1 MTGTTEVAR
10 TARATR
16 TSRRAGSAVV
26 VAAFTAA
33 AFAGACLLFV
43 VQPMVAR
50 LVLPAFGGSATVWST
65 TSLFFQVL
73 LLLGYVYTHVSTRRL
88 GPRWQPPLHLVV
100 LLVPLL
106 VLPLAIPHD
115 AAPPPGASPVLWLLR
130 VLAVTI
136 GLPFLVV
143 STTGPLVQR
152 WYSWTGGPRADDPYF
167 IFAASN
173 LGSFGGLLAYPF
185 LIEPN
190 LT

>member
-43 VQPMVAR
+43 VQRMFAR

-73 LLLGYVYTHVSTRRL
+73 LLVGYVYTHVSTRRL
-88 GPRWQPPLHLVV
+88 GPRWQPALHLVV
-100 LLVPLL
+100 LLVAVL
-106 VLPLAIPHD
+106 VLPLANRN
-115 AAPPPGASPVLWLLR
+115 AP
-130 VLAVTI
+130 
-136 GLPFLVV
+136 
-143 STTGPLVQR
+143 GPL
-152 WYSWTGGPRADDPYF
+152 P
-167 IFAASN
+167 
-173 LGSFGGLLAYPF
+173 
-185 LIEPN
+185 
-190 LT
+190 